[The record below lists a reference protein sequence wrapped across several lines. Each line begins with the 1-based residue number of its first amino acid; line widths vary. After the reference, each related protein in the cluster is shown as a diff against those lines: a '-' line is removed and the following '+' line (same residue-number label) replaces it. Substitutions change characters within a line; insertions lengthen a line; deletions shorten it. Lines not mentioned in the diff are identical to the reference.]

1 MGVVEREW
9 ADWAADQTQTKPI
22 PTHNTTQQQE
32 PVLFQGTIFENIA
45 NGVDRPV
52 TEAEVIEAA
61 KVAHIHDFVVSLPE
75 KYQTRYV
82 RVWVGGVTSVCLGP

>member
-1 MGVVEREW
+1 MAYRSFPSLLIKR
-9 ADWAADQTQTKPI
+9 AS
-22 PTHNTTQQQE
+22 TQQQE

-52 TEAEVIEAA
+52 TEAEVVEAA
-61 KVAHIHDFVVSLPE
+61 KIAQIHDFIASLPE

-82 RVWVGGVTSVCLGP
+82 CVVWGLS